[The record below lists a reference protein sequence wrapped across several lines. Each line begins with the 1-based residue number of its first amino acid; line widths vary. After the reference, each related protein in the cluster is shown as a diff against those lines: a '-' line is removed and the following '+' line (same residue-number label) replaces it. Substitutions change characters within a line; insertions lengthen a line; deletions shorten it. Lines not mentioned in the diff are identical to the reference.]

1 MTLVD
6 EQGVL
11 LIFFKAVC
19 YLIGDILAVVCGG
32 KGDLAHSAVDNVSYA
47 EGSPHAAVIYHRRY
61 FSARKAHLQ
70 I

>member
-6 EQGVL
+6 EQSVL

-19 YLIGDILAVVCGG
+19 YLIGDILAVVRGG

-47 EGSPHAAVIYHRRY
+47 EGPPHAAVIYHR
-61 FSARKAHLQ
+61 
-70 I
+70 